1 MNRIVW
7 APSFRRAY
15 KQHTRK
21 RPQLHEKIMSVLQ
34 LLIAG
39 TANPSLNTHKLHGE
53 LDGLYACS
61 VEYDLR
67 IVFDI
72 VENPK
77 TKEKEVLL
85 IDIGTHEEVY

>member
-1 MNRIVW
+1 MNTVVW

-15 KQHTRK
+15 KQHARK
-21 RPQLHEKIMSVLQ
+21 HPQLYEKITNTLR
-34 LLIAG
+34 LLMTD
-39 TANPSLNTHKLHGE
+39 TANPLLRTHKLHGE
-53 LDGLYACS
+53 LEGLFACS

-72 VENPK
+72 VENPR